1 MGKLASSASR
11 ANNIN
16 VPNTQTEEQTT
27 RIQNQEPI
35 SLLSNLYK
43 LFSKVKTGRLT
54 RILDESQP
62 NEQAGFRRGF
72 STADH
77 LQSVNQITKKSR
89 EFALA
94 FYLAFV
100 DYNTAIGSVEHPAVL
115 QAMNKQGIRQKFIR
129 IFEKL
134 YSKSTV
140 KVKTER
146 TGPSF
151 KLGSGVIYD
160 DIVLFSPDP
169 KNLQEI
175 LLKLDDHSKSVR
187 LSINRNKTKIMS
199 NWR

>member
-1 MGKLASSASR
+1 
-11 ANNIN
+11 
-16 VPNTQTEEQTT
+16 
-27 RIQNQEPI
+27 
-35 SLLSNLYK
+35 
-43 LFSKVKTGRLT
+43 
-54 RILDESQP
+54 
-62 NEQAGFRRGF
+62 
-72 STADH
+72 
-77 LQSVNQITKKSR
+77 
-89 EFALA
+89 
-94 FYLAFV
+94 
-100 DYNTAIGSVEHPAVL
+100 
-115 QAMNKQGIRQKFIR
+115 MNKQGIHQEKNLR
-129 IFEKL
+129 IFKKL
-134 YSKSTV
+134 YSKSTA